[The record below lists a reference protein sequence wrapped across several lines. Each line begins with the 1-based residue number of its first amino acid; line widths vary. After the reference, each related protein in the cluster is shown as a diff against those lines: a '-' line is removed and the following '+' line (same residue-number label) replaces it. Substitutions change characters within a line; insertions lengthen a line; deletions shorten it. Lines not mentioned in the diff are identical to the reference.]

1 MDLNDYRQSDAEQE
15 RIGNLFELVPPRG
28 RRALDVGARDGYLS
42 KRLAERFESVVALDL
57 EKPEIDD
64 PRVEAVKGDAS
75 RLPYDDGAFDVVLC
89 SEVLEHIP
97 SPTLEAVCAELV
109 RVASAAIVI
118 GVPYKQDLRCGE
130 TTCHGCGAHN
140 PPWGHVNSFDEA
152 RLRGLFGAAQW
163 QRSSFAWR
171 SKSRTNPLSAAL
183 LRYAGNPFG
192 TYMQEEPC
200 VRCGQ
205 ALGSPRPR
213 SVPQKLATRGAFV
226 LNQLQRRAHAARPM
240 WIHVLLTKPPA

>member
-1 MDLNDYRQSDAEQE
+1 MDLSDHRQSESEQV
-15 RIGNLFELVPPRG
+15 RIGSLFELIPPRG

-42 KRLAERFESVVALDL
+42 KRMAERFESVVALDL
-57 EKPEIDD
+57 EQPVVDH

-75 RLPYDDGAFDVVLC
+75 KLPYDDGVFDTVLC

-97 SPTLEAVCAELV
+97 SPTLEAVCAEIV
-109 RVASAAIVI
+109 RVASSSIVI
-118 GVPYKQDLRCGE
+118 GVPYRQDLRCGE
-130 TTCHGCGAHN
+130 TTCRACGAHN

-152 RLRGLFGAAQW
+152 RLRGLFGGAVW

-171 SKSRTNPLSAAL
+171 HRSRTNPVAASL

-200 VRCGQ
+200 VQCGGK
-205 ALGSPRPR
+205 LGKPGSR
-213 SVPQKLATRGAFV
+213 SFTQKLATRTAFV
-226 LNQLQRRAHAARPM
+226 LNQVQRRTQSARPM
-240 WIHVLLTKPPA
+240 WIHVLLSKPQR

>member
-1 MDLNDYRQSDAEQE
+1 MDLSDYRQTGAEQA
-15 RIGNLFELVPPRG
+15 RIANLFDLIPPRG

-75 RLPYDDGAFDVVLC
+75 RLPYDDDTFDVVLC

-109 RVASAAIVI
+109 RVASAAVVI
-118 GVPYKQDLRCGE
+118 GVPYAQDLRCGE
-130 TTCHGCGAHN
+130 TTCHGCGTHN

-152 RLRGLFGAAQW
+152 RLRGLFDAARW

-200 VRCGQ
+200 VHCGQ
-205 ALGSPRPR
+205 ALGSPPPR
-213 SVPQKLATRGAFV
+213 SLPQKLATRGAFV
-226 LNQLQRRAHAARPM
+226 LNQLQRRTQAVRPM
-240 WIHVLLTKPPA
+240 WIHVLLTKPSA